1 MTSFSEHFD
10 EQANKLKVQASSR
23 KIYRLKVPRPQ
34 YDRIAEGF
42 NLKESYF
49 ENYDPAT
56 DTVTFKIS
64 EVQRLNFLKNYY
76 ISQVFLEE
84 NIGSYTV

>member
-10 EQANKLKVQASSR
+10 EQANKLKVQASPR